1 MRVRVNLIRLEPR
14 EPTTVGLVA
23 PKRPKSTADAYLLVW
38 LRNTPQVI
46 TCDCGCVR
54 LRSRIPLGWVGH
66 GRDWTCPDC
75 RRDATMAA
83 RES

>member
-54 LRSRIPLGWVGH
+54 LRSWTGASGQGRCQKKKNRERVTLLIPF
-66 GRDWTCPDC
+66 P
-75 RRDATMAA
+75 
-83 RES
+83 